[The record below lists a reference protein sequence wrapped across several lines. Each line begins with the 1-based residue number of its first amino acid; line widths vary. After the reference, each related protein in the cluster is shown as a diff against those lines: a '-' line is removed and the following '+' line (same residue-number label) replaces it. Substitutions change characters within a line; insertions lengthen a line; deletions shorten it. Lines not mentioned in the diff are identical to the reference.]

1 MNEGILRSRPAFL
14 TFVLLA
20 AALSIMNAGGRRLQ
34 EHPIIVISAHLCSC
48 FCVFAALLVL
58 LLSSTRGERRGF
70 GGAQLPS
77 NRLVFL
83 PAYAVERTHDEF
95 ARLFARAGWSLQRVI
110 STACPLSV
118 LEAVPALDSG

>member
-1 MNEGILRSRPAFL
+1 VFLFLCVCRPVGVTPDLHA
-14 TFVLLA
+14 T
-20 AALSIMNAGGRRLQ
+20 AG
-34 EHPIIVISAHLCSC
+34 
-48 FCVFAALLVL
+48 
-58 LLSSTRGERRGF
+58 RGERRGF

-83 PAYAVERTHDEF
+83 PAYAVQRTHDEF

-118 LEAVPALDSG
+118 LEAVPALDSVWHKRL